1 MGTYDVSHIRQIAVA
16 SVDWVSIYNTMYS
29 LYVQFVDP
37 LVMCDE
43 YMLTYLRPSLSL
55 SLAHMIIDLN
65 ADMLTRLVSGY
76 TVMRRHIVIT
86 RFFLLSLRSW
96 IYKLNLRHIADVSE
110 LRIDQRLLIMMR
122 RC

>member
-1 MGTYDVSHIRQIAVA
+1 
-16 SVDWVSIYNTMYS
+16 
-29 LYVQFVDP
+29 
-37 LVMCDE
+37 MCDE

-86 RFFLLSLRSW
+86 RFFLLSLRSR